1 MALLQPEG
9 DTGSWRPACPHLP
22 PRRGLE
28 EAQRLAG
35 PQPCKPDAP
44 FFHSQMTPAKH
55 RDAVSL
61 TRGHTAPSCLT
72 LSHAPARP
80 PSTPLPPQRSLAL
93 VLGKTEFLPQVI
105 EPTHKWR
112 PRTHRQGPP
121 PQTPWGV
128 GHTKT
133 GGTSQGKIAPPPP
146 AHPLPR
152 EHPVVPRP
160 PARQQQ
166 TAGLRAAAGRCN
178 FIGSSLYT

>member
-61 TRGHTAPSCLT
+61 TRGHTACLT
-72 LSHAPARP
+72 LSHAPAWP
-80 PSTPLPPQRSLAL
+80 PSTRLPPQRSLAL

-121 PQTPWGV
+121 PDSLGS
-128 GHTKT
+128 
-133 GGTSQGKIAPPPP
+133 GTHKDGWDIPGQDSSPPPSPPP
-146 AHPLPR
+146 APR
-152 EHPVVPRP
+152 ASGCSE
-160 PARQQQ
+160 A
-166 TAGLRAAAGRCN
+166 TCKAAADCRPEGGCRQV
-178 FIGSSLYT
+178 